1 MSKITLKKMQVALG
15 IITKKVFTGP
25 IDVSVD
31 LTRKCA
37 TDCMMCWYW
46 SPLLHR
52 KPAQEWAN
60 QHIEYELFV
69 KLVED
74 FKKLHVKRIILGGQG
89 DPFLYPQIKDVIKTT
104 KDAGIGVSLITA
116 GNYFSEKRINEMVE
130 LKVDHI
136 DVSVQAA
143 TDETYKKVHPTLK
156 EGTFGKI
163 KESLLLISDLK
174 KKYKQSV
181 PTVSLIFVV
190 CNLNYQDT
198 VKMVELAAEVGAGN
212 VGFKRID
219 VIPETKQLLMNE
231 KQVKELEILL
241 REARVKA
248 KQFNI
253 CTSID
258 FYQKYIV
265 KGLTTGR
272 YTSDYYTQVPCY
284 VGWLSARILSD
295 GSVIPCCGC
304 YDVVMGN
311 IRNSSFTEIWN
322 SKDYREF
329 REKSINIWKNQE
341 LVHKCKCYSCID
353 FEFNLGVYRRL
364 HPVKSKKEIKTN
376 G

>member
-1 MSKITLKKMQVALG
+1 MSKITLKKLQVALG
-15 IITKKVFTGP
+15 IIARKVFTGP
-25 IDVSVD
+25 IEVSVD

-37 TDCMMCWYW
+37 TDCMICWYW
-46 SPLLHR
+46 SPLLHQR
-52 KPAQEWAN
+52 PTQEWAN
-60 QHIEYELFV
+60 QHIEYEIFL

-74 FKKLHVKRIILGGQG
+74 FKRLNVKRIILGGQG
-89 DPFLYPQIKDVIKTT
+89 DPFLYPRITDVIKTT
-104 KDAGIGVSLITA
+104 KESSIGVSLITA
-116 GNYFSEKRINEMVE
+116 GNYFSEKKINEMVE

-143 TDETYKKVHPTLK
+143 TDETYKKIHPTLK
-156 EGTFGKI
+156 EGTFERI
-163 KESLLLISDLK
+163 KESLLLLSDLK

-198 VKMVELAAEVGAGN
+198 IKIVDLANEIGAGHI
-212 VGFKRID
+212 GFKRID
-219 VIPETKQLLMNE
+219 IIPETKQLLLNE
-231 KQVKELEILL
+231 EQLKELEILL
-241 REARVKA
+241 REARIKA
-248 KQFNI
+248 KKLNI
-253 CTSID
+253 STSID

-265 KGLTTGR
+265 KGITTGV
-272 YTSDYYTQVPCY
+272 YTLDYYSQVPCY

-322 SKDYREF
+322 SEEYREF
-329 REKSINIWKNQE
+329 RKKSINIWKNPG
-341 LVHKCKCYSCID
+341 LVNQCKCYSCID
-353 FEFNLGVYRRL
+353 FEFNLGIYRRL
-364 HPVKSKKEIKTN
+364 HPVKARKEIKTN